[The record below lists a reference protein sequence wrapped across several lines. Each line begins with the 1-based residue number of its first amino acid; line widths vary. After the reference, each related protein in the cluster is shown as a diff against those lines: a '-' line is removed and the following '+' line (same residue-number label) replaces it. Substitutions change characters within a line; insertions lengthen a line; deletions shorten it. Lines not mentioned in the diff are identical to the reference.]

1 MQGQQTPPVVA
12 GDAESGTWSK
22 FEPAN
27 AGFTILLPGHP
38 RESSAPLPDRPGVE
52 HHLMTLETKLA
63 GYVVSYVEFPDEITD
78 PEAIKE
84 VLDRGREG
92 GIASSKATLT
102 SEKEVKLKQFFG
114 REWTMKLPN
123 GLVSTVHAYWVK
135 RRLYQ
140 TIFVAAPTAD
150 DSAQLIKLR
159 QDVATRFLDSFT
171 LSGDNV
177 AK

>member
-1 MQGQQTPPVVA
+1 
-12 GDAESGTWSK
+12 
-22 FEPAN
+22 
-27 AGFTILLPGHP
+27 
-38 RESSAPLPDRPGVE
+38 
-52 HHLMTLETKLA
+52 MTLETKLA

-84 VLDRGREG
+84 MLDRGREG

-102 SEKEVKLKQFFG
+102 GEKEVKLKQFLG
-114 REWTMKLPN
+114 REWTMKLPD
-123 GLVSTVHAYWVK
+123 GLVSTARAYWVK

-140 TIFVAAPTAD
+140 TILVTSPTAD
-150 DSAQLIKLR
+150 DSAELIKLR

-171 LSGDNV
+171 LSGDN